1 MKQRAIAL
9 ALRALSVHRCALS
22 GCIRSAHLFIA
33 APYRAAFAP
42 LISSSLRP
50 IGLAFAPLISSSLRP
65 IGLAFAPLIS
75 SSLRPIGLA
84 FAPLI
89 SSSLRPIGLAF
100 APLIS
105 SSLRPIGLAFA
116 PLMPQIISA
125 RGGCRLPKHRSQLWC
140 CKTRATLLSSQARQ
154 IDPSPAARNGGRC
167 ERQFHRDRSE

>member
-89 SSSLRPIGLAF
+89 SSSLRPIGPAF
-100 APLIS
+100 AL
-105 SSLRPIGLAFA
+105 
-116 PLMPQIISA
+116 LMPQIISA
-125 RGGCRLPKHRSQLWC
+125 HGGCRLPKHRSQLWC

-167 ERQFHRDRSE
+167 ERQFHRDRAPCRHHASKKS